1 MRELRLIP
9 VIVVV
14 ILGSTLAV
22 IAFVALFPYLD
33 LIGKMLIGLCAVA
46 VGCVIV
52 VAGGEAYHH
61 LAIRS
66 LERKHFSLKTEG
78 VAAVV
83 SNGTMRNLSAEVE
96 EARRPL
102 QIAAPAVTVEPVD
115 KDGLTPSQLKDI
127 RDLFDEG
134 NSIRT
139 IADSLGIKTH
149 IIQKIT
155 QPWRIGGR
163 VTANS
168 EQKP

>member
-1 MRELRLIP
+1 MKELKLIP

-33 LIGKMLIGLCAVA
+33 LIGKMLVGLCAVA

-83 SNGTMRNLSAEVE
+83 SNGMMRNLSAEFE

-102 QIAAPAVTVEPVD
+102 QIAAPVKVTEVEGQPE
-115 KDGLTPSQLKDI
+115 TEWYDI
-127 RDLFDEG
+127 IERKKKGDTLMQIVEDTGIPYNKVQKVCADWKKKVEG
-134 NSIRT
+134 R
-139 IADSLGIKTH
+139 
-149 IIQKIT
+149 
-155 QPWRIGGR
+155 
-163 VTANS
+163 
-168 EQKP
+168 